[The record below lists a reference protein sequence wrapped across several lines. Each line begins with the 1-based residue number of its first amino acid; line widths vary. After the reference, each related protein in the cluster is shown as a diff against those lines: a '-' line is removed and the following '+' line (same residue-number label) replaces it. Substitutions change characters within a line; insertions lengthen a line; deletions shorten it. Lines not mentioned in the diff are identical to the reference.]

1 MLGNVRFECMGV
13 QAIVNGHGG
22 DETTPPIS
30 SISQNVLFIL
40 LVHSCLAILTK
51 MWEGSVLGNVRFE
64 CMGDQAIV
72 NGHGGDETTP
82 PILSISLNVLF
93 ILLVHSC
100 LAILTK
106 MWEGSVLGNIRFECM
121 GDQAIVNGHDGDE
134 TTPPISSISQNVLFI
149 LLVHSCLAILT
160 KMWEG
165 SVLGNVRF
173 ECMGD
178 QAIVNGHDGD
188 ETTPPISSISQNVL
202 FILLVHSCLT
212 ILTKMWEGS
221 VLGNVRFE
229 CMGDQAI
236 VNGHDGDETTPPIS
250 SISQNVLFILLVHSC
265 LTILTKMWE
274 GSVLGNVRFECMGV

>member
-1 MLGNVRFECMGV
+1 M
-13 QAIVNGHGG
+13 
-22 DETTPPIS
+22 
-30 SISQNVLFIL
+30 
-40 LVHSCLAILTK
+40 
-51 MWEGSVLGNVRFE
+51 LGNVRFE

-106 MWEGSVLGNIRFECM
+106 MWEGSVLGNVRFECM
-121 GDQAIVNGHDGDE
+121 DDQAIVNGHDGDE
-134 TTPPISSISQNVLFI
+134 TTPPISSISLNVLFI

-178 QAIVNGHDGD
+178 QALVNGHDGD
-188 ETTPPISSISQNVL
+188 ETTPPISL
-202 FILLVHSCLT
+202 
-212 ILTKMWEGS
+212 
-221 VLGNVRFE
+221 
-229 CMGDQAI
+229 
-236 VNGHDGDETTPPIS
+236 
-250 SISQNVLFILLVHSC
+250 ISQNVLFILLVHSC

-274 GSVLGNVRFECMGV
+274 GSVLGNVRFECMGVQAIVNGHDGDETTPPISSISQNVLFILLVHSCF